1 MAYEPKDGSGA
12 LFRNDKG
19 DNDKRPDY
27 RGNLMV
33 GGVEY
38 ELSSWIKEGQKGK
51 WMSIS
56 AKPKE
61 ERQSQQK
68 APQTAPGKASGGHLD
83 DDVPFMPR
91 HCKEG

>member
-12 LFRNDKG
+12 LFKNDKG
-19 DNDKRPDY
+19 GNEKRPDY

-38 ELSSWIKEGQKGK
+38 ELSSWIKEGSRGK

-61 ERQSQQK
+61 EKVQPQKTPQK
-68 APQTAPGKASGGHLD
+68 APAVAQTAHHD
-83 DDVPFMPR
+83 DESIPF
-91 HCKEG
+91 